1 MSNPVI
7 NIGVL
12 GAANIAEKFV
22 IPAILSL
29 PDSFKLTAIASR
41 SPIKAHDF
49 SKKFNVDVYED
60 YGLIIDDPAIDA
72 VYIPLP
78 NALHSHWIKKA
89 LIAGKHVLVEK
100 SMACT
105 LEEVIALNALAAEK
119 KLVLMENFQFRFH
132 KQLDK
137 IKQLLA
143 DGAIGELRQIRSA
156 FGFPPF
162 PDYNN
167 IRYQKRLGGGSL
179 LDAGAYPI
187 KVTQEIIDDS
197 LYVDSASLFI
207 DPYLNVD
214 IWGSAQLK
222 SLNSKVTSQ
231 ISFGFDN
238 AYKCELEIWGSK
250 GYIKANRIFTSPP
263 GSQATVIIETA
274 EGQKA
279 LSTPNDNHFGNLLN
293 KFHSYI
299 VGNEDCK
306 KEYISN
312 IIQAELISQ
321 VQNLAEI

>member
-29 PDSFKLTAIASR
+29 PDLFKLTAIASR
-41 SPIKAHDF
+41 SPIKARDF

-60 YGLIIDDPAIDA
+60 YSLIIDDPAIDA

-105 LEEVIALNALAAEK
+105 LEEVIALNALAVEK

-143 DGAIGELRQIRSA
+143 DGAIGELRNIRSS

-162 PDYNN
+162 PDQDN
-167 IRYQKRLGGGSL
+167 IRYDKELGGGAL
-179 LDAGAYPI
+179 LDAGAYPLKI
-187 KVTQEIIDDS
+187 AQEILDET
-197 LYVDSASLFI
+197 LYVDSASLYI
-207 DPYLNVD
+207 DPNLDVD
-214 IWGSAQLK
+214 IWGAAQIK
-222 SLNSKVTSQ
+222 SKQSKLVIQ
-231 ISFGFDN
+231 AAFGFDH
-238 AYKCELEIWGSK
+238 AYMCNLELWGSK
-250 GYIKANRIFTSPP
+250 GVLRANRIFTSPP
-263 GSQATVIIETA
+263 NQQAQLSLVTKDGEEIISIAEDNAFLNLLINFCELVAQPSDALTEYSSNISQAQLIDQLK
-274 EGQKA
+274 GKA
-279 LSTPNDNHFGNLLN
+279 C
-293 KFHSYI
+293 
-299 VGNEDCK
+299 E
-306 KEYISN
+306 
-312 IIQAELISQ
+312 
-321 VQNLAEI
+321 

>member
-22 IPAILSL
+22 IPAVLSL
-29 PDSFKLTAIASR
+29 PDLFKLTAIASR
-41 SPIKAHDF
+41 SPNKARDF
-49 SKKFNVDVYED
+49 SKKFNVDVYDD
-60 YGLIIDDPAIDA
+60 YGLIIDDPAINA

-143 DGAIGELRQIRSA
+143 DGAIGELRNIRSS

-162 PDYNN
+162 PDQDN
-167 IRYQKRLGGGSL
+167 IRYDKELGGGAL
-179 LDAGAYPI
+179 LDAGAYPLKI
-187 KVTQEIIDDS
+187 AQEILDETLYIDSAS
-197 LYVDSASLFI
+197 LYVDPNL
-207 DPYLNVD
+207 DVD
-214 IWGSAQLK
+214 IWGAAQIK
-222 SLNSKVTSQ
+222 SKQSKLVIQ
-231 ISFGFDN
+231 AAFGFDH
-238 AYKCELEIWGSK
+238 AYMCNLELWGSK
-250 GYIKANRIFTSPP
+250 GILRANRIFTSPP
-263 GSQATVIIETA
+263 NQQAQISLVTKDGEEIINIAEDNAFLNLLINFSELVAQPSKALTEYSSNISQAQLIDQLK
-274 EGQKA
+274 GKA
-279 LSTPNDNHFGNLLN
+279 C
-293 KFHSYI
+293 
-299 VGNEDCK
+299 E
-306 KEYISN
+306 
-312 IIQAELISQ
+312 
-321 VQNLAEI
+321 

>member
-29 PDSFKLTAIASR
+29 PDLFKLTAIASR
-41 SPIKAHDF
+41 SPIKARDF
-49 SKKFNVDVYED
+49 SKKFNVDVYDD
-60 YGLIIDDPAIDA
+60 YGLIIDDPVINA

-143 DGAIGELRQIRSA
+143 DGAIGELRNIRSS

-162 PDYNN
+162 PDQDN
-167 IRYQKRLGGGSL
+167 IRYDKELGGGAL
-179 LDAGAYPI
+179 LDAGAYPLKI
-187 KVTQEIIDDS
+187 AQEILDETLYIDSAS
-197 LYVDSASLFI
+197 LYVDPNL
-207 DPYLNVD
+207 DVD
-214 IWGSAQLK
+214 IWGAAQIK
-222 SLNSKVTSQ
+222 SKQSKLVIQ
-231 ISFGFDN
+231 AAFGFDH
-238 AYKCELEIWGSK
+238 AYMCNLELWGSK
-250 GYIKANRIFTSPP
+250 GILRANRIFTSPP
-263 GSQATVIIETA
+263 NQQAQISLVTKDGEEIINIAEDNAFLNLLINFSELVAQPSKALTEYSSNISQAQLIDQLK
-274 EGQKA
+274 GKA
-279 LSTPNDNHFGNLLN
+279 C
-293 KFHSYI
+293 
-299 VGNEDCK
+299 E
-306 KEYISN
+306 
-312 IIQAELISQ
+312 
-321 VQNLAEI
+321 